1 MTAQFKWLRAIR
13 KGLWR
18 IRSARLPCIPL
29 AGAYT
34 GAVQPPVQIQI
45 VSDFVCPWCYIA
57 KRRLEAALARRPAID
72 ARLSWLPFQLSPDM
86 PREGKDRH
94 AHYAEIFGPERAR
107 VIMDKMVA
115 TAAADGLL
123 FVTGPGARSPNTLA
137 AHRLLYWAGQLPA
150 IDQNALAER
159 LFAAHHT
166 LSEDI
171 GDPDVLVRLAAGVG
185 MMSDDLEV
193 RLRSDTDEDV
203 VQVLIDEA
211 RRAGV
216 TGVPFLVFDQR
227 QAVSGAQSP
236 EVLAEILDQVV
247 AGRRQVG

>member
-1 MTAQFKWLRAIR
+1 M
-13 KGLWR
+13 
-18 IRSARLPCIPL
+18 PCVPV

-34 GAVQPPVQIQI
+34 AAVPTPVQIQI

-57 KRRLEAALARRPAID
+57 KRRLEAALARRPASD

-86 PREGKDRH
+86 PREGKDRQ

-115 TAAADGLL
+115 TAAADGLV
-123 FVTGPGARSPNTLA
+123 FVTRPGARSPNTLA
-137 AHRLLYWAGQLPA
+137 AHRLLYWAGLMPD

-166 LSEDI
+166 RSEDI
-171 GDPDVLVRLAAGVG
+171 GDPEVLARIAAGAGMAGDELAA
-185 MMSDDLEV
+185 

-203 VQVLIDEA
+203 VRALIDEA

-216 TGVPFLVFDQR
+216 TGVPFVVFDQQ

-236 EVLAEILDQVV
+236 EVFAEILDQVV
-247 AGRRQVG
+247 AGRRHPG